1 MISEKDV
8 PNFKRMIDVLAE
20 AIEKVNEG
28 PTPPQ
33 FEWLQQNTSS
43 DQIQY

>member
-1 MISEKDV
+1 MISEKVV

-20 AIEKVNEG
+20 AINKVNKG

-33 FEWLQQNTSS
+33 FEWLEEDTLS
-43 DQIQY
+43 DSD